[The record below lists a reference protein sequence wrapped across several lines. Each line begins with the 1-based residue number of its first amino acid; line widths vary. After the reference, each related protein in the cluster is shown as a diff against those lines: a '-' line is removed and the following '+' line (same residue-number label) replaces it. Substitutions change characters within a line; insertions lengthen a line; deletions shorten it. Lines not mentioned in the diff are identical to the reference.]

1 MRAALELVTP
11 DIEPGYEWR
20 REALLAEAEELAILP
35 VHAPPGRFP
44 AMDRDEL
51 EARIWRELAWAGYS
65 PAPGTIA
72 AEAIRRDLAFV
83 DVILAAADAYATR
96 EAMIAIEV
104 TS

>member
-1 MRAALELVTP
+1 MRAALELVSP
-11 DIEPGYEWR
+11 DIEPSYEWR

-44 AMDRDEL
+44 AMNRDQL
-51 EARIWRELAWAGYS
+51 EAAIWGQLTKLTCQRQTQG
-65 PAPGTIA
+65 
-72 AEAIRRDLAFV
+72 DFV
-83 DVILAAADAYATR
+83 DAILAAADAYATR